1 MVRPDSIKLCVVGS
15 EMAGKTTLVN
25 SLLLLGLPPPKEA
38 DRTPGVEI
46 HNREISGV
54 GKGSTWDFGAQ
65 PTFHSAHGLFFRQSN
80 TIFALVFRFRD
91 GQQMTSEIVLLEI
104 GRYWCAFIK
113 AALRTLLS
121 NLTSRLRLF
130 IIFNLIDF
138 EEEAG
143 IEVSFR
149 LKRVTETLQDD
160 FKDTFEILQT
170 FEMDCSKSD
179 SVRMN
184 DFRQKL
190 KEIRELMLQVL
201 QKRLLSLMYVIVTL
215 FLHSGSR

>member
-1 MVRPDSIKLCVVGS
+1 
-15 EMAGKTTLVN
+15 MAGKTTLVN
-25 SLLLLGLPPPKEA
+25 SLLLLGLPPPGEE
-38 DRTPGVEI
+38 DRTPGVQI
-46 HNREISGV
+46 HNCEIEGV

-80 TIFALVFRFRD
+80 TIFVLVLRFRAE
-91 GQQMTSEIVLLEI
+91 QQMTSEIVLLEI
-104 GRYWCAFIK
+104 GRYWCAFVK
-113 AALRTLLS
+113 AALRTLFS

-143 IEVSFR
+143 IEVSFQP
-149 LKRVTETLQDD
+149 KRVAQTLKEE
-160 FKDTFEILQT
+160 FEDTFEILHV
-170 FEMDCSKSD
+170 FEMDCSKSN

-190 KEIRELMLQVL
+190 KTIREHMLEV
-201 QKRLLSLMYVIVTL
+201 
-215 FLHSGSR
+215 G

>member
-1 MVRPDSIKLCVVGS
+1 
-15 EMAGKTTLVN
+15 MAGKTTLVN
-25 SLLLLGLPPPKEA
+25 SLLRLGLPPPKEE

-46 HNREISGV
+46 HIREISGV

-65 PTFHSAHGLFFRQSN
+65 PTFHGAHGLFFRQSN
-80 TIFALVFRFRD
+80 TVFVLVLRFRD
-91 GQQMTSEIVLLEI
+91 GQHMTSESVLLEI
-104 GRYWCAFIK
+104 GRYWCAFLK
-113 AALRTLLS
+113 AALGTLLK
-121 NLTSRLRLF
+121 LRLRLF
-130 IIFNLIDF
+130 IVFNLIAF

-160 FKDTFEILQT
+160 FKDTFEILQM
-170 FEMDCSKSD
+170 FEMDCSESD

-190 KEIRELMLQVL
+190 KEIRELML
-201 QKRLLSLMYVIVTL
+201 
-215 FLHSGSR
+215 